1 MGNSGDGER
10 SARRVTKVTGTSE
23 SLRRIAARLPAEL
36 RSEINRVARQ
46 IEDDAEALET
56 KLNSLD

>member
-1 MGNSGDGER
+1 MAANEALVELQKLR
-10 SARRVTKVTGTSE
+10 ETAE

>member
-1 MGNSGDGER
+1 VAANEALVELQKLR
-10 SARRVTKVTGTSE
+10 ETAE

>member
-1 MGNSGDGER
+1 MAANEALVELKKLR
-10 SARRVTKVTGTSE
+10 ETAE